1 MRLLVREGYAVDFV
15 PDDRRDAGRYRHAL
29 QREGVRVLHA
39 APSYPALL
47 RRGDYRWAIVSRYHL
62 AAFLTPLIRRLAPD
76 TAVILDTVDLHHLRE
91 AREAHLHADA
101 TLARLSAG
109 TRRQELQAI
118 READAT
124 WVVSPHEAALIDAAL
139 PGCRVFVVPNIHDA
153 ASAPVDFDA
162 RTGLL
167 FVGGGQHPPNLD
179 AVRWLVGEIYPRVRA
194 RLPGCRLHLVGDGLK
209 AALGAGDG
217 SEGIEVHGHVPD
229 LAALLAGTRIGLA
242 PLRFGAGVKGKVNQ
256 YMAAGLAVV
265 STPCGAEGM
274 HLTDG
279 VDVLIRETAADF
291 ADAIV
296 AAYQDRALWHRLSAA
311 GHANIA
317 RHFSPGA
324 ARAAVV
330 ATLDLPRP

>member
-29 QREGVRVLHA
+29 EQEGIRVLHT
-39 APSYPALL
+39 APDYPALL
-47 RRGDYRWAIVSRYHL
+47 RRSDYRWAIVSRYHL
-62 AAFLTPLIRRLAPD
+62 AAFLTPLIRRLTPD
-76 TAVILDTVDLHHLRE
+76 TGVVLDTVDLHHLRE
-91 AREAHLHADA
+91 MREAELRTDPG
-101 TLARLSAG
+101 LARLSAG
-109 TRRQELQAI
+109 TRHQELQAI

-124 WVVSPHEAALIDAAL
+124 WVVSPHEAALVEAAL
-139 PGCRVFVVPNIHDA
+139 PGHRVFVVPNIHDA
-153 ASAPVDFDA
+153 PAPPVDSDA

-179 AVRWLVGEIYPRVRA
+179 AVRWLVEDIYPHVRA
-194 RLPGCRLHLVGDGLK
+194 RLPDCRLHLVGDGLDT
-209 AALGAGDG
+209 ALRGG
-217 SEGIEVHGHVPD
+217 SFGEGVEVHGHVPD
-229 LAALLAGTRIGLA
+229 LAPLLASARVGLA

-279 VDVLIRETAADF
+279 TDVLVRETAVDF
-291 ADAIV
+291 TDAIV
-296 AAYQDRALWHRLSAA
+296 AVHQDRALWHRLSTA

-317 RHFSPGA
+317 RHFSPQA
-324 ARAAVV
+324 ARAVVV